1 VNSEIKYCYS
11 DKTLSDYFVL
21 HAGFK
26 VSGLFETLLYIA
38 HQQNSSTCAAP
49 TTEQTQV
56 SSI

>member
-1 VNSEIKYCYS
+1 M
-11 DKTLSDYFVL
+11 LGL
-21 HAGFK
+21 K

-38 HQQNSSTCAAP
+38 NQQYSSTCAAP